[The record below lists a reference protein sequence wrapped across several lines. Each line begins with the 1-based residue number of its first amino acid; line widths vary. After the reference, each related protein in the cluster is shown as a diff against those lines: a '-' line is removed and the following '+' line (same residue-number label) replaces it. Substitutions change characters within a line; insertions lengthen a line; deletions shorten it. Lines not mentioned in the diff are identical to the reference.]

1 MEGRITSVLDV
12 QMLWIRWQVLLRVRA
27 VGKEF
32 VVLKISMRSSAG
44 RAGSV
49 MVECRV
55 SVAMLGIVG
64 SVFICGCKLMM
75 VVGLAC

>member
-1 MEGRITSVLDV
+1 M
-12 QMLWIRWQVLLRVRA
+12 
-27 VGKEF
+27 GKES
-32 VVLKISMRSSAG
+32 VVLKSSIRSSAG

-55 SVAMLGIVG
+55 PVAMLGIVG
-64 SVFICGCKLMM
+64 SVFFCGCKLMM